1 MGEFPARPL
10 LAAAVALAAATTRGA
25 APAYQV
31 GAYYLGMWSP
41 QAYNPVDLNFGDRAF
56 YVGQGQDWW
65 LGVRTIHDGNLSAIN
80 ASDANWLAHGATYL
94 EWFKDA
100 PELKRKP
107 EIGYYDVSQDATL
120 EAHIAQATSHGL
132 AFFNFY
138 FYWEAYTNSEEM
150 ADALHS
156 FVRVTEGKAGAM
168 KFALAI
174 CADGWYHSIVR
185 SNIPTV
191 AALLADSYF
200 ARPNYLR
207 TAAGSPIVELCD
219 VVGIM
224 EDAQLPTPP
233 ASPDWSATGPIATF
247 ISALRNASLA
257 STGHLPTILGRYD
270 MAARAYVDGLD
281 ALVDGGTCVLSWVPD
296 DGDYFRQAAATYAT
310 LNSIRT
316 KKPFLPC
323 VANNMDERP
332 RMGVMKNGPAADFAV
347 MSNYSLANFE
357 LSLREA
363 RAWVDDQ
370 GGDELSHIISVYAWN
385 EWHEGGIIEPS
396 EAEGDARLAAVQTA
410 FGL

>member
-1 MGEFPARPL
+1 MRLSIRSL
-10 LAAAVALAAATTRGA
+10 LSAATLGAATTRA
-25 APAYQV
+25 AATYQV

-41 QAYNPVDLNFGDRAF
+41 QAFDPVDLNFGDQTF
-56 YVGQGQDWW
+56 YVDEGKDWW
-65 LGVRTIHDGNLSAIN
+65 MGVRTIHDGNLSAIN
-80 ASDANWLAHGATYL
+80 ASDPNWLAHGPAYL
-94 EWFKDA
+94 EWFTST

-107 EIGYYDVSQDATL
+107 AIGYYDVSEDATL
-120 EAHIAQATSHGL
+120 EAQIEQATAHGL
-132 AFFNFY
+132 GFFNFY
-138 FYWEAYTNSEEM
+138 FYYQAYTNSEEM

-156 FVRVTEGKAGAM
+156 FVRVTEGKADAM
-168 KFALAI
+168 RFALAI

-191 AALLADSYF
+191 TKLLAESYF
-200 ARPNYLR
+200 ALPNYLR
-207 TAAGSPIVELCD
+207 TASGSPIVELCD

-224 EDAQLPTPP
+224 EDSQLPTPP

-257 STGHLPTILGRYD
+257 ATGHFPTILGRFD
-270 MAARAYVDGLD
+270 MANQAYREGLD

-296 DGDYFRQAAATYAT
+296 DGDYFQQAASTYAT
-310 LNSIRT
+310 LDSIRT

-332 RMGVMKNGPAADFAV
+332 RMGVIKNGPATDFAV
-347 MSNYSLANFE
+347 MSNYTLANFE

-363 RAWVDDQ
+363 RRWVDDQ
-370 GGDELSHIISVYAWN
+370 SDELSHILTVYAWN

-396 EAEGDARLAAVQTA
+396 EAEGDARLAAVQAA
-410 FGL
+410 FEL

>member
-1 MGEFPARPL
+1 MGLPASPL
-10 LAAAVALAAATTRGA
+10 VAAAVALAAATTHAA

-41 QAYNPVDLNFGDRAF
+41 RAYDPVDLNFGDRSF

-80 ASDANWLAHGATYL
+80 ASDANWLAYGDTYL
-94 EWFKDA
+94 AWFEGT

-107 EIGYYDVSQDATL
+107 QIGYYDVSLDATL

-132 AFFNFY
+132 GFFNFY
-138 FYWEAYTNSEEM
+138 FYYQAYTNSEEM

-168 KFALAI
+168 KFTLAI

-191 AALLADSYF
+191 TALIAESYF

-233 ASPDWSATGPIATF
+233 ANPDWSATGPIATF

-257 STGHLPTILGRYD
+257 ATGHLPTILGRYD

-281 ALVDGGTCVLSWVPD
+281 ALVDGGTCVLSWVPG
-296 DGDYFRQAAATYAT
+296 DGDYYRQALGTYAT

-347 MSNYSLANFE
+347 MSNYSLSNFE

-370 GGDELSHIISVYAWN
+370 GGDELSHIINLYAWN

-396 EAEGDARLAAVQTA
+396 EAEGDSRLAVVQAA

>member
-1 MGEFPARPL
+1 MWARAL
-10 LAAAVALAAATTRGA
+10 LASAAALGAATTR
-25 APAYQV
+25 PPPQYEV

-41 QAYNPVDLNFGDRAF
+41 RAFDPVDLNYGDRGF
-56 YVGQGQDWW
+56 YLNQGLDWW

-80 ASDANWLAHGATYL
+80 ASDPNWVAHSSTYL
-94 EWFKDA
+94 EWFNST

-107 EIGYYDVSQDATL
+107 LIGYYDVSEDATL
-120 EAHIAQATSHGL
+120 EAHVEQATSHGL
-132 AFFNFY
+132 SFFHFY
-138 FYWEAYTNSEEM
+138 FYWQAYTNSEEM

-156 FVRVTEGKAGAM
+156 FVRVTEGKTDAM
-168 KFALAI
+168 KFALSI

-191 AALLADSYF
+191 TTILSNNYF
-200 ARPNYLR
+200 SRPNYLR
-207 TAAGSPIVELCD
+207 TASGSPIVELCD

-233 ASPDWSATGPIATF
+233 ASPDWSATGPIAAF

-257 STGHLPTILGRYD
+257 ATGHLPTILGRYD
-270 MAARAYVDGLD
+270 MAAKSYVNGLD

-296 DGDYFRQAAATYAT
+296 DGDYFQQAASTYAT
-310 LNSIRT
+310 LDSIRT

-332 RMGVMKNGPAADFAV
+332 RMGVIKNGPASNFAV
-347 MSNYSLANFE
+347 MANYSLANFE

-363 RAWVDDQ
+363 RRWVDDQ
-370 GGDELSHIISVYAWN
+370 ADELSHIITVYAWN

-396 EAEGDARLAAVQTA
+396 EAEGDARLAAVQLA
-410 FGL
+410 FDL